1 MSKDN
6 IETIK
11 NKILK
16 LQSLVERGETGEAAN
31 AKRLLDKLLSRYGLT
46 LEDILLDQEEKKWYE
61 FKASKN
67 WEKELLYNCYYKIL
81 NRDQISFRSYKG
93 TIAIELTA
101 CQFAELSNYYDWNK
115 RQLGKELKQMVL
127 DFTDA
132 YIIRHNITNEGKDDD
147 EEKEQKTL
155 TSEDI
160 NRMIKLSHLIDTVE
174 DSTYLKQLK

>member
-1 MSKDN
+1 M
-6 IETIK
+6 
-11 NKILK
+11 K
-16 LQSLVERGETGEAAN
+16 LQRLVERGETGEAAN

-46 LEDILLDQEEKKWYE
+46 LEDILLNQEEKKWYK
-61 FKASKN
+61 FKASKK
-67 WEKELLYNCYYKIL
+67 WEKELLYYCYYKIQ
-81 NRDQISFRSYKG
+81 NRDKISFKSYKG

-101 CQFAELSNYYDWNK
+101 CQFAELSNYYDWHK

-132 YIIRHNITNEGKDDD
+132 YIIRHNITNEYKDDD

-155 TSEDI
+155 TLEEM

-174 DSTYLKQLK
+174 DSSYLKQLK